1 MGDLNLKECLI
12 YLDDI
17 IFYSADID
25 SHLERLDAV
34 FKRLADFNLT
44 IKPSKCEF
52 FKTDTNYLGYI
63 VSSEPFPKRQ
73 ISVGKVNRMA
83 TFIKET

>member
-1 MGDLNLKECLI
+1 MYGRTNLKECLI

-25 SHLERLDAV
+25 SHLERLVAV
-34 FKRLADFNLT
+34 FKRLADFNPT

-63 VSSEPFPKRQ
+63 VSSE
-73 ISVGKVNRMA
+73 G
-83 TFIKET
+83 IKAVPNKTD

>member
-1 MGDLNLKECLI
+1 MPFGLGNAPAKFQRLMERCMDELNLKECLI

-34 FKRLADFNLT
+34 FKRLADIDLT

-52 FKTDTNYLGYI
+52 FKTEQPTLA
-63 VSSEPFPKRQ
+63 R
-73 ISVGKVNRMA
+73 
-83 TFIKET
+83 